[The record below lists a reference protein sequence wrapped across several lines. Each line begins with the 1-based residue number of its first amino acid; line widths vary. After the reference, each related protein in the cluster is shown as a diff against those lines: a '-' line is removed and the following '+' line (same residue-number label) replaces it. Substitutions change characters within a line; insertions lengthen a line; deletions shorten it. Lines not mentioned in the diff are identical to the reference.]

1 MLCYT
6 QNSIVKDSLIINKS
20 KLSLVSIAQLT
31 AIGTSGVGLH
41 SLWYS
46 NNAPSKFHLF
56 NDFGNWNNMD
66 KIGHLYSSYQLSKVS
81 YSLFKWSG
89 MNQRKSTLAGS
100 VTGLCFLSMI
110 EIMDGFNSGWGFSI
124 SDMASNILGAGLFSS
139 QQLIFEEQLFI
150 PKFSYHPT
158 RYALIRPE
166 VLGKTHVERFF
177 KDYNG
182 QTYWL
187 SFSPKS
193 IFKNSRL
200 PEWFCFSIGY
210 STDMKILGNSDYYM
224 SSNET
229 FIAKKEFLFSLDIDF
244 QKIPCKNK
252 FLKFILNQLNYLKM
266 PFPTLIWQNNKLSFT
281 PLYF

>member
-1 MLCYT
+1 
-6 QNSIVKDSLIINKS
+6 
-20 KLSLVSIAQLT
+20 
-31 AIGTSGVGLH
+31 
-41 SLWYS
+41 
-46 NNAPSKFHLF
+46 
-56 NDFGNWNNMD
+56 
-66 KIGHLYSSYQLSKVS
+66 
-81 YSLFKWSG
+81 
-89 MNQRKSTLAGS
+89 
-100 VTGLCFLSMI
+100 
-110 EIMDGFNSGWGFSI
+110 MDGFNSGWGFSI

-210 STDMKILGNSDYYM
+210 STDMKVLGNSDYYM
-224 SSNET
+224 QALT
-229 FIAKKEFLFSLDIDF
+229 KLLLQKKNSCFL
-244 QKIPCKNK
+244 
-252 FLKFILNQLNYLKM
+252 
-266 PFPTLIWQNNKLSFT
+266 
-281 PLYF
+281 

>member
-1 MLCYT
+1 M
-6 QNSIVKDSLIINKS
+6 
-20 KLSLVSIAQLT
+20 
-31 AIGTSGVGLH
+31 
-41 SLWYS
+41 
-46 NNAPSKFHLF
+46 
-56 NDFGNWNNMD
+56 
-66 KIGHLYSSYQLSKVS
+66 
-81 YSLFKWSG
+81 FKWSG
-89 MNQRKSTLAGS
+89 MNQRQSTFAGS